1 MKTKEK
7 EITMSDIENKP
18 LLVAIDDGYA
28 QTKLYGE
35 GPDGPVHFCMR
46 SSVRPGRYGLGS
58 ISGVGSVGLYETEED
73 GAFTVSE
80 DVEAED
86 TKFDGFH
93 ISPMNRVLVNHALVS
108 AGYAG
113 KQVSIITGLPV
124 ADFFLNGFKDAEK
137 VKNKQANLMKKV
149 RLTSGNEVTAT
160 IADVRV
166 GCQAVAAWVDFALD
180 DDLNERGEIE
190 GAVAIVDIGGRTTDV
205 ATVIGGQS
213 VDHARSGTA
222 NIGVLDV
229 YRAVE
234 AAIAAQF
241 KIRDRFPTKQIDD
254 AVRKGTIQL
263 WGKDHDVKEIV
274 AGVVKEHEAK
284 IAREVERRIGSG
296 AAMSA
301 VVFVGGGS
309 ALFDKIA
316 ALFPNGRMS
325 DDPEYANARGL
336 YKYARYQAK
345 G

>member
-1 MKTKEK
+1 
-7 EITMSDIENKP
+7 MSDNENS

-35 GPDGPVHFCMR
+35 GPDGKPVRYCMR

-58 ISGVGSVGLYETEED
+58 ISGTGSVGLYDTED
-73 GAFTVSE
+73 GPFTVSE

-93 ISPMNRVLVNHALVS
+93 LSTMNRVLVNHALVG

-113 KQVSIITGLPV
+113 KSVSIMTGLPV
-124 ADFFLNGFKDAEK
+124 ADFFLNGFRDEDKIAAK
-137 VKNKQANLMKKV
+137 RANLMKP
-149 RLTSGNEVTAT
+149 VTPTDEEGAAR
-160 IADVRV
+160 IAEVRV
-166 GCQAVAAWVDFALD
+166 GCQAVAAWVDYALD
-180 DDLNERGEIE
+180 DDLNERGDIE
-190 GAVAIVDIGGRTTDV
+190 GAVAIVDIGGRTTDI

-234 AAIAAQF
+234 SGINARF
-241 KIRDRFPTKQIDD
+241 KIRDRFAIKVIDR
-254 AVRKGTIQL
+254 AVREGKIRL
-263 WGKDHDVKEIV
+263 WSKDHDVSELV
-274 AGVVKEHEAK
+274 AEVVKEHESK
-284 IAREVERRIGSG
+284 IAREIERRIGSG
-296 AAMSA
+296 ATLSA

-309 ALFDKIA
+309 ALFKNIA
-316 ALFPNGRMS
+316 GLFEHNGVMAE
-325 DDPEYANARGL
+325 DPEYANARGL